1 MGAPTSRKKCSLGA
15 MILLTWGCA
24 ALIGLLILV
33 QFFVGGI
40 V

>member
-1 MGAPTSRKKCSLGA
+1 MGASAPRKKRSLGT